1 MRAHHLSV
9 LGLLLF
15 CSAPAPGSAPVR
27 PGIEVLL
34 ADSLHLIAGQ
44 RLGLLSNHTGVDR
57 QGRRDADLLR
67 TAPGARLTVLFGP
80 EHGFR
85 GLEDRPGLPDGLDS
99 ATGLPIYSLYRGSRL
114 AARSALDSIDVL
126 LIDLQ
131 DVGARYYTYPAT
143 AASLMR
149 EAARK
154 GKRVIVLDRPDPIG
168 GVLAQGN
175 GRPALGDPDADFVGF
190 LPVPMRHGMT
200 LCD

>member
-1 MRAHHLSV
+1 MRAHRLAL

-15 CSAPAPGSAPVR
+15 CPASAPAPPPVR

-85 GLEDRPGLPDGLDS
+85 GFGARAGPPPCPRSPAGRPICTPYG
-99 ATGLPIYSLYRGSRL
+99 GSRP
-114 AARSALDSIDVL
+114 AAR
-126 LIDLQ
+126 
-131 DVGARYYTYPAT
+131 
-143 AASLMR
+143 
-149 EAARK
+149 
-154 GKRVIVLDRPDPIG
+154 
-168 GVLAQGN
+168 
-175 GRPALGDPDADFVGF
+175 
-190 LPVPMRHGMT
+190 
-200 LCD
+200 